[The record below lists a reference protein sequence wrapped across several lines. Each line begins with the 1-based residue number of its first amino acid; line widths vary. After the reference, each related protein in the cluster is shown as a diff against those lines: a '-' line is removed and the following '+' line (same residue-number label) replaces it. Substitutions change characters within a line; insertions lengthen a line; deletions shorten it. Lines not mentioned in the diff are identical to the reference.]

1 MASYIRSASLGGFE
15 DLVRSYGINP
25 IDVMKKVGILPALL
39 RDPDSF
45 INYEHYL
52 NLLEVA
58 AKHCHEECF
67 GLKLSTKQT
76 IQTIGL
82 IGVYMSRQDTV
93 IQALTVAQK
102 YVYLH
107 ADSIMFRV
115 TQLDHQLC
123 ELNFIRLNEN
133 DSILPQKAQLS
144 IGLIINIFKELI
156 GPSWQAEQVKLK
168 QAQPNSTIEQI
179 FRSTFNCPVE
189 FGADRDAL
197 YFPAKLLQARPY
209 HFQEKLVDQL
219 IVQQLETQRL
229 KKQDNEIQ
237 LIESTIKMLL
247 ATGDCNIENTA
258 LCMGM
263 HPKKLQRILKDQ
275 GTSYR
280 NVLEEARKAETLRI
294 MNHHQD
300 IHLTDLALQL
310 GYAEL
315 SIFSRKFK
323 SWFGMTPSEWKG
335 QHLTYDAPAI
345 LN

>member
-1 MASYIRSASLGGFE
+1 MVEMASYIRAASLGGFE
-15 DLVRSYGINP
+15 DLVRSFGINP
-25 IDVMKKVGILPALL
+25 MDVMREVGILPALL

-52 NLLEVA
+52 DLLEVA
-58 AKHCHEECF
+58 AKHCDAPCF
-67 GLKLSTKQT
+67 GLNLAAKQN

-93 IQALTVAQK
+93 LQALNVAQK

-107 ADSIMFRV
+107 ADGIMFQV
-115 TQLDHQLC
+115 TQLDDQLC

-133 DSILPQKAQLS
+133 DTILPQKAQLS
-144 IGLIINIFKELI
+144 IGLIFNIFKDLI
-156 GPSWQAEQVKLK
+156 GPTWQAKQIKLK
-168 QAQPNSTIEQI
+168 QKQPDVTTTQI
-179 FRSTFNCPVE
+179 FRNTFNCQVE
-189 FGADRDAL
+189 FEADRDAL
-197 YFPAKLLQARPY
+197 YFPAKLLKARPY
-209 HFQEKLVDQL
+209 HFQEELVDRL

-229 KKQDNEIQ
+229 KKQDTEVQ

-247 ATGDCNIENTA
+247 ATGDCSIENTA
-258 LCMGM
+258 LCMGI

-280 NVLEEARKAETLRI
+280 NVLEAVRKAETLRI

-323 SWFGMTPSEWKG
+323 SWFGMTPSEWRIA
-335 QHLTYDAPAI
+335 HFS
-345 LN
+345 